1 MLYWLAAVWGVK
13 LAVAG
18 GNISPVWP
26 ATGIAIAAV
35 YRLGYRVAP
44 GVWLGGLAVEVYTGA
59 PWVVCLGAPIAN
71 ILEPIVAVALLRHF
85 SGDAGLFRRPAASS
99 SISPWPV
106 SWRRRSAPRWVSPV
120 CVWAG
125 SAHGI
130 NTATC
135 GRLGGWETSWVPWWL
150 RPCIL
155 VLVQPLKGPWPP
167 RRIVE
172 VAALV
177 MMLVAVSL
185 FIFVWQVPLFG
196 GRGNSSVSI
205 FCMPLVI
212 WAALRYEQHG
222 SVTATLIICTIALLA
237 TINGRGPFV
246 ADENV
251 TRSLLL
257 LQSFMGVVA
266 MTGLALAAVVSQH
279 KRAEAAL
286 RDSHDWLERKVEQR
300 TNELRLAKEEAEEAN
315 RAKSGFLA
323 NMSHEIRTPMNGILG
338 MTELLANTP
347 LNQEQRDFLRM
358 ARQSADALL
367 RLLNDI
373 LDFSKIEA
381 GKLELEH
388 IDFNLR
394 NCVGQTVQAL
404 SVLAAEKDLEL
415 ACRIGPRLP
424 DKLIGDPG
432 RLRQI
437 LINLAGN
444 SLKFTSEGEVVIDV
458 DEQSRTEEQ
467 IVLVFS
473 VKDTGTGIPRDKQA
487 RIFEAFTQADS
498 STTRRYGGTGLGLAI
513 CQQLVHLMNGR
524 IWVDSEEGSGSTFH
538 FTATFGLQKNA
549 NLSLPAEL
557 SSLAGMRALVVD
569 DNATNRRI
577 LQEVLDSWRMKP
589 AVADS
594 GAAGLAEMERA
605 AAAGE
610 PFRLALLDLMMPEMD
625 GFELAKRI
633 RVNSEFADCA
643 LIMIS
648 SAARSGDA
656 ERCRELGIA
665 RYLTK
670 PVVQADLAETI
681 LGVVGAGVVGEVF
694 AGTSAES
701 RVDVPVGR
709 SILLV
714 EDGLVNQ
721 RVAVGLLRRKGHDVA
736 VANDGLEA
744 IEALAQTVVR
754 HRSDGCPDAHHGR
767 LPGSPDHPAE
777 RTRVGTTHAHRGH
790 DRQRDEG
797 RPRTLP
803 GGGHGRLRLQTYRPA
818 AVVPGYRGVCPRGSG
833 S

>member
-1 MLYWLAAVWGVK
+1 
-13 LAVAG
+13 
-18 GNISPVWP
+18 
-26 ATGIAIAAV
+26 
-35 YRLGYRVAP
+35 
-44 GVWLGGLAVEVYTGA
+44 VWLGGVAVEVYTGA
-59 PWVVCLGAPIAN
+59 PWVVCLGAPVAN
-71 ILEPIVAVALLRHF
+71 ILEPIIAVALLRHC
-85 SGDAGLFRRPAASS
+85 SDDVGLFRTARSVVEYFALAGVVATAFSATLGVASM
-99 SISPWPV
+99 
-106 SWRRRSAPRWVSPV
+106 
-120 CVWAG
+120 C
-125 SAHGI
+125 
-130 NTATC
+130 
-135 GRLGGWETSWVPWWL
+135 LGGLGTWDQYGHLWSTWWL
-150 RPCIL
+150 GNVMGAVVVAPVIL
-155 VLVQPLKGPWPP
+155 VLVQPLKGPWPL

-177 MMLVAVSL
+177 MMLVFVSL
-185 FIFVWQVPLFG
+185 FLFVWQVPLFG

-205 FCMPLVI
+205 FCMPVVI

-246 ADENV
+246 ADDNV

-286 RDSHDWLERKVEQR
+286 RDSHDGLERKVEQR

-338 MTELLANTP
+338 MTELLTNTP

-415 ACRIGPRLP
+415 ACRIRPSLP

-444 SLKFTSEGEVVIDV
+444 SLKFTSRGEVVIDV

-467 IVLVFS
+467 IVLIFS

-513 CQQLVHLMNGR
+513 CQQLVHLMNGQ
-524 IWVDSEEGSGSTFH
+524 IGVDSEEGSGSTFH
-538 FTATFGLQKNA
+538 FTATFALQQNA
-549 NLSLPAEL
+549 KLNLPVEM

-569 DNATNRRI
+569 DNATNRCI
-577 LQEVLDSWRMKP
+577 LQEVLASWHMRP

-633 RVNSEFADCA
+633 RVNSNFADCA

-681 LGVVGAGVVGEVF
+681 LGVVGAGVVQEVF
-694 AGTSAES
+694 AGASAES
-701 RVDVPVGR
+701 SVDAPAGR

-721 RVAVGLLRRKGHDVA
+721 RVAVGLLRRQGHDVA
-736 VANDGLEA
+736 VANDGQEA
-744 IEALAQTVVR
+744 IEALAKRSFDIVLMDVQMPTLDGFQAAQIIRQNERESGRHTPIVAMTASAMKGDRERCLEAGMDGYVSKPIDPQQLYQAIEEFALRSPPGAGLDEPVR
-754 HRSDGCPDAHHGR
+754 NS
-767 LPGSPDHPAE
+767 
-777 RTRVGTTHAHRGH
+777 
-790 DRQRDEG
+790 
-797 RPRTLP
+797 
-803 GGGHGRLRLQTYRPA
+803 
-818 AVVPGYRGVCPRGSG
+818 GV
-833 S
+833 